1 MITEKNVLDA
11 LSNVEDPDLKKDL
24 VTLGMIRDI
33 RISDE
38 RIGFSVVLPSPA
50 YPSKEHINQACINA
64 IHQHIDSKYEV
75 DVHMTAEVNQK
86 IQKDERLKNIK
97 NIVAVASGKGGVGKS
112 TVTANLAVSLS
123 KLGAK
128 VGIID
133 ADIYGPSMP
142 IMFDLENQKPGI
154 TYINGE
160 SKIVPLENHGIKVLS
175 IGFLIKE
182 DQAVVWRG
190 PMVTKALRQFLYDA
204 DWGELD
210 YLLIDLPPGT
220 GDIQLSLTQMV
231 AMSGAVFVTTPQKV
245 AMTDVNKSI
254 NMFSL
259 PNVKVNVLGIV
270 ENMAYFVPEDM
281 PEKKYFIFGE
291 DGGKEVAKKFNKPFL
306 GQIPLVQGIR
316 KGGDEGKPMS
326 LEKDHPISN
335 AFKEIAQALAHQI
348 DIKNAKFVTA

>member
-1 MITEKNVLDA
+1 MINEKTVLDA
-11 LSNVEDPDLKKDL
+11 LSKVDDPDQKKDL

-38 RIGFSVVLPSPA
+38 RIGFSLVIPSPA
-50 YPSKEHINQACINA
+50 YPMKEQIHQACVNA
-64 IHQHIDSKYEV
+64 IHNHIDTKYEV
-75 DVHMTAEVNQK
+75 DVHMTAEISQQVK
-86 IQKDERLKNIK
+86 KDERLKNIK
-97 NIVAVASGKGGVGKS
+97 NIVAIASGKGGVGKS

-142 IMFDLENQKPGI
+142 IMFNLEDQKPGI

-259 PNVKVNVLGIV
+259 PTAKVKVLGII

-281 PEKKYFIFGE
+281 PDKKYFIFGE
-291 DGGKEVAKKFNKPFL
+291 NGGKEVAKKFNKPFL

-316 KGGDEGKPMS
+316 KGGDEGTPFS
-326 LEKDHPISN
+326 LEQDHPISI
-335 AFKEIAQALAHQI
+335 AFKEIAETLTQQV
-348 DIKNAKFVTA
+348 DIKNTNFVTA